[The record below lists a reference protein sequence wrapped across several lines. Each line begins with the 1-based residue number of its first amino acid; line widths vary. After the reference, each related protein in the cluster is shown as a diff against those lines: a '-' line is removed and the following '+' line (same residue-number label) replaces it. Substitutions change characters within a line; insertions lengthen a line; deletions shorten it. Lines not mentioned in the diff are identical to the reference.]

1 MAIKIDK
8 SRYTPEELAQYEALV
23 AKGSVDPEA
32 NQDEMTDDVPTP
44 PKKKTTEK
52 AEVDNMD
59 ETKKSDTPAANPE
72 MEAALEELK
81 ELICQYVD
89 VEEDKITEDAR
100 FMEDLGF
107 NSFDFMSLVGEV
119 EEKYD
124 VEVEERDVVQIRTVK
139 DAMDYISSLM

>member
-1 MAIKIDK
+1 MF
-8 SRYTPEELAQYEALV
+8 EEF
-23 AKGSVDPEA
+23 
-32 NQDEMTDDVPTP
+32 
-44 PKKKTTEK
+44 
-52 AEVDNMD
+52 
-59 ETKKSDTPAANPE
+59 
-72 MEAALEELK
+72 K

-89 VEEDKITEDAR
+89 VEADQITEESR

>member
-1 MAIKIDK
+1 M
-8 SRYTPEELAQYEALV
+8 
-23 AKGSVDPEA
+23 
-32 NQDEMTDDVPTP
+32 
-44 PKKKTTEK
+44 
-52 AEVDNMD
+52 
-59 ETKKSDTPAANPE
+59 
-72 MEAALEELK
+72 LEELK

-89 VEEDKITEDAR
+89 VSEDQITEDAR

-124 VEVEERDVVQIRTVK
+124 IEVEEREVVQIRTVK